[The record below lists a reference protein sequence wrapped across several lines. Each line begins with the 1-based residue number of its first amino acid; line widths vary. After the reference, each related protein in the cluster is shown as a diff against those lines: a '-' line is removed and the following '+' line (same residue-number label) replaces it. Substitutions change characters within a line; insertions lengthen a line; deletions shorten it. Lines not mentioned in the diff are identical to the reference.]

1 MNFDW
6 KSFRMNEQIILGS
19 FAIAVLSM
27 FLPWVNLEIMTL
39 NGFQQQGYIFLVA
52 LIYPVIFILRG
63 VKYNSLIALILAVIT
78 VILTI
83 WFIST
88 KSLELYDGQSVNVS
102 GSGLWLFLICIIAFT
117 FSLYKELGEDDDYDY
132 DDEED

>member
-63 VKYNSLIALILAVIT
+63 AKYNSLIALILAVIT

-88 KSLELYDGQSVNVS
+88 KSLE
-102 GSGLWLFLICIIAFT
+102 I
-117 FSLYKELGEDDDYDY
+117 
-132 DDEED
+132 